1 MTNDPTTT
9 ILVVE
14 DEPITRQVVTRYL
27 EREGYRA
34 LTAESGEEALA
45 TIRQEG
51 SAIDWLL
58 TDINLP
64 GVIDGWV
71 VGAEFHLN
79 YPWRPV
85 IYASAGAQRPAPC
98 AGGVFVPKPYSP
110 AMITHLIGCLSAQDR
125 TIDHR
130 TPAERLQELLDS
142 YCSAA

>member
-1 MTNDPTTT
+1 MSADPTT

-14 DEPITRQVVTRYL
+14 DEPVTRHIVTRYL
-27 EREGYRA
+27 ESAGFRVVA
-34 LTAESGEEALA
+34 AESGEDALSR
-45 TIRQEG
+45 IRQEG

-79 YPWRPV
+79 YPLRPV
-85 IYASAGAQRPAPC
+85 IYASAGGQRPAPC

-110 AMITHLIGCLSAQDR
+110 AMIAHLIGCLSAQDR
-125 TIDHR
+125 TVDHR

-142 YCSAA
+142 YSEAA